1 MTVLEINVAGSPY
14 ELGYQHGR
22 QARELIR
29 LCFHESCQF
38 EDADDWAEKRRLAAL
53 IESNVATQMPQA
65 AEEMKGVADG
75 AGMRYEEIQL
85 LNFWNELWGP
95 VWYGETS
102 ASTPVGGP
110 STGCTAIGIV
120 TADEKPLLGKT
131 VDDREEL
138 ADLGLFVRQRVQPDQ
153 GYGFVQYAYPGAGI
167 LGASVGVNEKGLAW
181 GTTSLLPTE
190 SDWEGIPAF
199 ILARYLLQHCA
210 TAREAVIAARQF
222 TTINFGLQI
231 MFADLSGDIAV
242 LEKSTRQAVR
252 WLDRAK
258 GERVIFATNH
268 TVTPEMEDILGGSE
282 DLLENSRQ
290 RFANLVRQSES
301 LSLSTEGLQ
310 GLLRDHSQPGAI
322 CQHGPYLYTLASE
335 IASPMQKTI
344 WVTEGPP
351 CQNEFVPVSL

>member
-1 MTVLEINVAGSPY
+1 MAILEIGIAGSPY
-14 ELGYQHGR
+14 ELGRQHGQ

-29 LCFHESCQF
+29 LCFQQF
-38 EDADDWAEKRRLAAL
+38 CRFEGADDRAEKERLAAL
-53 IESNVATQMPQA
+53 IENNVATQMPQA
-65 AEEMKGVADG
+65 AEEMRGIADG

-210 TAREAVIAARQF
+210 TVGEALTAARQF
-222 TTINFGLQI
+222 NTINFGLLI
-231 MFADLSGDIAV
+231 MFADRLGDIAV
-242 LEKSTRQAVR
+242 LEKSSRQAVR

-258 GERVIFATNH
+258 GERMIFATNH
-268 TVTPEMEDILGGSE
+268 TITAEMEDILGGSE
-282 DLLENSRQ
+282 ELLENSRQ
-290 RFANLVRQSES
+290 RLANLVRQSEA
-301 LSLSTEGLQ
+301 LSLSMEDLQ
-310 GLLRDHSQPGAI
+310 KLLRDHSQPGAI

-335 IASPMQKTI
+335 IASPMQGAV

-351 CQNEFVPVSL
+351 CQSEFVPVSL